1 MDSKIN
7 ESEIKTSTALKF
19 LWKYLKSG
27 IFSIIT
33 GIFFLMTADYLQI
46 IIYRIA
52 GNTIDNLAIENSGI
66 KIITKNSIMI
76 LLLAI
81 LMATVRFFWRHF
93 IIGNSRKQEKKIRED
108 MFIKIQSLSFSF
120 FNRTKT
126 GDLMALLIND
136 LSAIQRTFGF
146 GIVIIVDIIFLGA
159 LALIAMFRID
169 VRLTLISIS
178 PLPLIAFI
186 MIFFG
191 RLIEIKFSKVQ
202 QSFSTLSAHAQ
213 ESFSGIRVIKGFTQE
228 EADFGVFYEKSCDY
242 VNKNIDLI
250 KIWGFFFPS
259 INFLASLSI
268 GIFYLFGLRDI
279 ILNRITIGQ
288 GIMFLSYLNMVVWP
302 MIGIGFAFNM
312 LSRGIASTKRIIV
325 LMNSKPDFEDIKVD
339 SNIEIK
345 GEIRIKDLNFSY
357 NENGK
362 LVLQNINLH
371 IPANST
377 LGIMGKPGSGKTT
390 LVALLFHLFRIERG
404 KIFIDGYDINDIPL
418 ATLRKA
424 IGYVPQDSFLFSDTI
439 TSNIALGIT
448 EDQIDFE
455 KIKYFAKIAAVDE
468 DIEQFKDKY
477 NTIVGERG
485 ITLSGG
491 QKQRVS
497 IARALIVNPTILIL
511 DDALSAVDSQT
522 EKAILSH
529 IKSEIKKR
537 TSIIIAQR
545 ISTVKDCD
553 QIIVLDDG
561 KIIEHGNH
569 QQLLKNNGFYYR
581 MYELQRLAEE
591 IEKENAEQI

>member
-27 IFSIIT
+27 VFSIIA

-46 IIYRIA
+46 IIYRIV
-52 GNTIDNLAIENSGI
+52 GNSIDNLAIENSGI

-81 LMATVRFFWRHF
+81 FMATVRFFWRHF

-120 FNRTKT
+120 FNGTKT

-159 LALIAMFRID
+159 MALIAMFRID

-191 RLIEIKFSKVQ
+191 RLIEIRFSKVQ

-228 EADFGVFYEKSCDY
+228 EADSRAFYDKSCDY

-268 GIFYLFGLRDI
+268 GIFYLFGLKDI
-279 ILNRITIGQ
+279 ILNKITIGQ

-325 LMNSKPDFEDIKVD
+325 LMNSKPDFEDIKVT

-362 LVLQNINLH
+362 KVLQNINLH

-390 LVALLFHLFRIERG
+390 LIALLFHLFRIERG

-418 ATLRKA
+418 STLRKA

-439 TSNIALGIT
+439 TNNIALGIP

-491 QKQRVS
+491 QKQRVCL
-497 IARALIVNPTILIL
+497 ARALIVNPTILIL

-529 IKSEIKKR
+529 IKSEINKR

-569 QQLLKNNGFYYR
+569 EQLLKNNGFYYR
-581 MYELQRLAEE
+581 MYELQKLTEE
-591 IEKENAEQI
+591 IEKEKKEV